1 MKPGGSKLINLICIT
16 FSETY
21 QGNKSK
27 DSGMNIL
34 ETMLENTQFKVEVP
48 TMDASSSEGTIIEA
62 SDYHLTYDKVKRN
75 IAPSQRNIHA

>member
-1 MKPGGSKLINLICIT
+1 
-16 FSETY
+16 
-21 QGNKSK
+21 
-27 DSGMNIL
+27 MNIL